1 MQHRDVTKKLILN
14 ADNDESRM
22 MIESCQLKGKRVLN
36 PIIDWTDD
44 DVWEFLH
51 AEGCKS
57 NPLYECGWK
66 RVGCVGCPLASKA
79 REVEFY
85 FYPKYKTMYLHAFD
99 RMLKARDDA
108 GLETSWKSGEEVMDW
123 WLKQ

>member
-1 MQHRDVTKKLILN
+1 MTWQKKLILN

-44 DVWEFLH
+44 DVWEFLR

-66 RVGCVGCPLASKA
+66 RVGCIGCPMKGGNAQAK
-79 REVEFY
+79 EFAL
-85 FYPKYKTMYLHAFD
+85 FPKYRTIYTHAFD
-99 RMLKARDDA
+99 RMLKARDEA
-108 GLETSWKSGEEVMDW
+108 GLKTDWKSSEEVWDW
-123 WLKQ
+123 WLRQ